1 MGTPMTVVQ
10 LDDDFRPVPLG
21 GYVDAIPA
29 SDLQGHDFTGRH
41 VEKVYRHPTGRFLH
55 VLLAATTPNVF
66 LVIVV
71 DEPAQ
76 SIHGHCVLDLNKEY
90 GLSQERIVAGWD
102 AVAANSPRPPLCGLR
117 PRAVGWT
124 WPPPAVG
131 RMRWV
136 AMAAVGGCEPSAA
149 SIVERRPDPTGY
161 WRHAHLTALLPGQ
174 LSGPDR

>member
-1 MGTPMTVVQ
+1 MPALTEAEYKATMGTPMTVVQ
-10 LDDDFRPVPLG
+10 PDDDFRPVPLG

-41 VEKVYRHPTGRFLH
+41 VERVYRDPTGRFLH

-90 GLSQERIVAGWD
+90 GLSQ
-102 AVAANSPRPPLCGLR
+102 
-117 PRAVGWT
+117 
-124 WPPPAVG
+124 
-131 RMRWV
+131 
-136 AMAAVGGCEPSAA
+136 
-149 SIVERRPDPTGY
+149 
-161 WRHAHLTALLPGQ
+161 
-174 LSGPDR
+174 